1 MLKTPFI
8 YGPSQFNARQG
19 LSLKEELLTLLE
31 RDKEFRYAVAGLIGL
46 EEILKRLDR
55 HEEILVKHSEELLR
69 LREDM
74 TIGFKRHDEEIAKL
88 REDMIKGFQRHN
100 EELAKLREDMNTG
113 FRRYDEE
120 MARLRGDMVKGFELV
135 ERHISALGTRW
146 GLMTEEAFKEGL
158 RGLLTK
164 EFGLEV
170 ERWEAFDGEG
180 LVHGYPSLIEVNV
193 AVHDREVILI
203 EISSHVRSSDATIF
217 KKKAYAYEKYT
228 GRKPKKLVII
238 TPYADEKA
246 VEACIK
252 HGIELYT
259 KV

>member
-88 REDMIKGFQRHN
+88 REDMIKGFQRH
-100 EELAKLREDMNTG
+100 
-113 FRRYDEE
+113 
-120 MARLRGDMVKGFELV
+120 
-135 ERHISALGTRW
+135 
-146 GLMTEEAFKEGL
+146 
-158 RGLLTK
+158 
-164 EFGLEV
+164 
-170 ERWEAFDGEG
+170 
-180 LVHGYPSLIEVNV
+180 
-193 AVHDREVILI
+193 
-203 EISSHVRSSDATIF
+203 
-217 KKKAYAYEKYT
+217 
-228 GRKPKKLVII
+228 
-238 TPYADEKA
+238 
-246 VEACIK
+246 
-252 HGIELYT
+252 
-259 KV
+259 